1 MTKEQIQQAAKAA
14 GKQYRETHLSQY
26 NSRYQEHGENDYA
39 KGFEAGVTSPEAKA
53 YHGQGWVSV
62 DIEPEKEGKYLC
74 CKETILFPNDNPR
87 YDYFVCEYSFFKNS
101 KGDLIRKDQD
111 GIKGVWL
118 RRGPNP
124 THWQPPPSH
133 PNTEK

>member
-1 MTKEQIQQAAKAA
+1 MTKEQIEQAAKAA

-53 YHGQGWVSV
+53 YHGQGWVELDEKLPDDGESV
-62 DIEPEKEGKYLC
+62 WFYTPKFKKVLPGHFVKQDSFNRENVFISSDGGYYESLIVSHYM
-74 CKETILFPNDNPR
+74 INRFPSP
-87 YDYFVCEYSFFKNS
+87 
-101 KGDLIRKDQD
+101 
-111 GIKGVWL
+111 
-118 RRGPNP
+118 
-124 THWQPPPSH
+124 